1 MESDNSRYIRALGRG
16 WWLIVLAA
24 VVAGG
29 AAYFLRSR
37 QAPQYASEA
46 RIFIGN
52 TITDPDPSA
61 GQIDTGQR
69 LAVTYAQLIT
79 YELLQQTIDRLE
91 MSESVELLRG
101 MVGTQVVAE
110 TPILQINATYTDA
123 QKAADI
129 ANTIAEQLV
138 DTSPS
143 NLTDAQRAQMRTLQ
157 DQISELES
165 QITTDNERSIE
176 ALSALNA
183 AVEGG
188 DAVEIEERTRVY
200 NQLVERTNSSRA
212 ILAQLS
218 STLLSLS
225 NRTNQLV
232 IIERAR
238 PALRPSGLSPFI
250 ALAAG
255 ALAGVIL
262 ASSILMLREHG
273 NTTVRNSEE
282 VDERSG
288 LRVLGEITRGRL
300 VRNNRFVV
308 ERKPESPEA
317 EAYRAIATKLRSYLR
332 MNPASRTFI
341 VTSPGPGEGK
351 TTTAINV
358 AGALALSGLRVL
370 LVDSDL
376 RAPTVGKVFGIEDE
390 MGFGWLLSVEP
401 TTVFRV
407 VHATSIPTLGVLPG
421 GQAMENPANVLG
433 SSRVTGWLDALVEFH
448 AVDCVVIDAPPC
460 LDLADVPALALVT
473 SAAAVLVADSGHTQ
487 WESLL
492 KAKDLLEQ
500 IGTDIVGVILNRY
513 PRRDLRQR
521 RVYRSPGYGYGTV
534 SYEAQSTPRSEDGT
548 WTSAQEA
555 ADGHTGQM
563 IAELDEGHGGEI
575 PQNVEDA

>member
-1 MESDNSRYIRALGRG
+1 MENDNSRYIRALLRG

-24 VVAGG
+24 AVAGG

-52 TITDPDPSA
+52 TITNPDPSA

-79 YELLQQTIDRLE
+79 YELLQDTINQLGLP
-91 MSESVELLRG
+91 ESPELLRG
-101 MVGTQVVAE
+101 MVSAQVVAE
-110 TPILQINATYTDA
+110 TPILQINATYTNA

-138 DTSPS
+138 TTSPS
-143 NLTDAQRAQMRTLQ
+143 YLTEAQRAQMHTLQ
-157 DQISELES
+157 DQIKDLES
-165 QITTDNERSIE
+165 QITVSNQRSLE
-176 ALSALNA
+176 ALAELNA
-183 AVEGG
+183 AIEGG
-188 DAVEIEERTRVY
+188 DQTIIEERTRVY
-200 NQLVERTNSSRA
+200 NQLVEQTNSSRS

-218 STLLSLS
+218 STLLSLT

-238 PALRPSGLSPFI
+238 PALRASGLSPFI

-255 ALAGVIL
+255 LVAGVIV
-262 ASSILMLREHG
+262 AAAILMLREHA
-273 NTTVRNSEE
+273 NTTVRSADE

-288 LRVLGEITRGRL
+288 MRVLGEITKTRL
-300 VRNNRFVV
+300 LRRNRFIV

-332 MNPASRTFI
+332 MNPASRVFV
-341 VTSPGPGEGK
+341 VTSPGAGEGK
-351 TTTAINV
+351 TTTAINI

-376 RAPTVGKVFGIEDE
+376 RAPTVGQVFNIEDE

-401 TTVFRV
+401 TTVFKV
-407 VHATSIPTLGVLPG
+407 VHATSIPNLGVLPG
-421 GQAMENPANVLG
+421 GQAMENPGNLLG
-433 SSRVTGWLDALVEFH
+433 SARVSGWIDALVEFH

-460 LDLADVPALALVT
+460 LDLADVPALALAT
-473 SAAAVLVADSGHTQ
+473 NASAVLVVDSGHTQ
-487 WESLL
+487 WDALDKS
-492 KAKDLLEQ
+492 KDLLEQ
-500 IGTDIVGVILNRY
+500 IGTDIAGVVLNRY

-521 RVYRSPGYGYGTV
+521 RIYRAPGYGTPT
-534 SYEAQSTPRSEDGT
+534 YESAPSPHSEDGT
-548 WTSAQEA
+548 WTSALEA
-555 ADGHTGQM
+555 SSSHVG
-563 IAELDEGHGGEI
+563 AEPGEAKAI
-575 PQNVEDA
+575 VVPDSVDRA